1 MQCLTHKCFALE
13 LKIEALPR
21 LSGKINDELISKSTA
36 EALGSM
42 YIQCFIDA
50 LKLSVSRDVER
61 KFLKQIEGN

>member
-1 MQCLTHKCFALE
+1 MQWLTHKCFALE

-50 LKLSVSRDVER
+50 LKTEC
-61 KFLKQIEGN
+61 F